1 MTRLDPA
8 HIQARGSY
16 HDLAHALREARVKLE
31 NRLNGTT
38 AAASGKTKVAAHA
51 DK

>member
-1 MTRLDPA
+1 MTRIDPA

-16 HDLAHALREARVKLE
+16 HDLAHELREARVKLE
-31 NRLNGTT
+31 NKLNGVT
-38 AAASGKTKVAAHA
+38 AAASGRTKVAAQV